1 MPYRKNMRK
10 TLKKTKK
17 YRGKYSYNKSRN
29 TKRKYTKRNNR
40 KNFTKRNFKYT
51 KKLRGG
57 STKTKTV
64 SWGNL
69 RIYENEQT
77 RQRLGIGIYDDNLSL
92 LIHAHYILESV
103 LDKNKLTVKIRRG
116 RSGVKPIT
124 YRADFAG
131 NKLGRKFLQPGETGK
146 IVKTINKLE
155 IGEYSESYFERLPL
169 HSSEYTIYS
178 LEINEGTLSGGDPC
192 IDIEVTFAHDSHP
205 LDLKQK
211 IENIQQTPS
220 GTEEAPVRATN
231 EMEHLNSLDIGTL
244 ERKLNANNESIK
256 VYINMSGDQSDNI
269 QKLVE
274 QNARI
279 EHILVA
285 KKQRLN
291 SLDDGG
297 LRRLLI
303 RNNKS
308 IDTFKMLSG
317 DQSDNI
323 QKLEEQNARIQDI
336 INSKT
341 SRSGARRRAP
351 PSLDSIR
358 SSLHPLRRR
367 PPALPSPGPYPV
379 PQRRPPPPLPPLPTH
394 GVSPQQPAVRQGPAM
409 INTQDIY
416 LFAQNKG
423 VSYDYVT
430 GLLSQYDPKRTQL
443 VTIDNYGQMR
453 DAIRKMSRYQGV
465 ELEI

>member
-1 MPYRKNMRK
+1 MRLKFLKINELISMLLYKMPYRKNMRK

-77 RQRLGIGIYDDNLSL
+77 RQRLGIGIYDEEVSL

-103 LDKNKLTVKIRRG
+103 LDKNKLTVKISRG
-116 RSGVKPIT
+116 SGGSGVKPIT
-124 YRADFAG
+124 YRAPFAG
-131 NKLGRKFLQPGETGK
+131 NKLGRTFLQPGETGK
-146 IVKTINKLE
+146 IVKTINRLN
-155 IGEYSESYFERLPL
+155 IGEYSEDYFERLPR

-211 IENIQQTPS
+211 IENIQQTES
-220 GTEEAPVRATN
+220 GTEGATVRDPN
-231 EMEHLNSLDIGTL
+231 EMGHLDIETL

-256 VYINMSGDQSDNI
+256 VYNTM
-269 QKLVE
+269 
-274 QNARI
+274 
-279 EHILVA
+279 
-285 KKQRLN
+285 
-291 SLDDGG
+291 
-297 LRRLLI
+297 
-303 RNNKS
+303 
-308 IDTFKMLSG
+308 SG

-336 INSKT
+336 IEGKM
-341 SRSGARRRAP
+341 
-351 PSLDSIR
+351 PSLR
-358 SSLHPLRRR
+358 SSDRTQRRP
-367 PPALPSPGPYPV
+367 PPALPSSAPQRRP
-379 PQRRPPPPLPPLPTH
+379 PQRRPPPPLPPPLSQEVP
-394 GVSPQQPAVRQGPAM
+394 PQQWHQPLAKWEAQWQQQQAVQGPARVS
-409 INTQDIY
+409 TQGLYQFARENRVSDMYIY
-416 LFAQNKG
+416 
-423 VSYDYVT
+423 
-430 GLLSQYDPKRTQL
+430 GLLSQYDVHNTGYVSDGEYESMVKLINQKAPKNQKQR
-443 VTIDNYGQMR
+443 M
-453 DAIRKMSRYQGV
+453 
-465 ELEI
+465 EI